1 MNSPPALVVAI
12 DAGPGTEKA
21 VALKQILEE
30 KTAKAVFQTLDKI
43 EP

>member
-1 MNSPPALVVAI
+1 L
-12 DAGPGTEKA
+12 DAHDEA
-21 VALKQILEE
+21 DHIVALKQILEE